1 MRTFIGTIVSALILA
16 PSLFAQVP
24 TSGNIFIGYSYNRAT
39 ATIDNATNLNGWNGS
54 LEGKIFP
61 FVGLVADFS
70 GYYGSASVPASCPAI
85 IGGGPCLTN
94 LDMSE
99 HNFLFGPRVSFSAG
113 RFRPFAHVLRIA
125 HQRQRFWLGHI
136 VRFRLRRGTRL
147 PGEGSASLAIPS
159 RLLANALFQS
169 NAKRFPLLDRH
180 RVSLLRV
187 RHGALADQRRGAFS
201 YSKHDR
207 RTILR
212 LEALQ
217 SHAKRR
223 MTSGPSK
230 RSDGDPERF

>member
-70 GYYGSASVPASCPAI
+70 GYYGSGNVPASCPAI

-113 RFRPFAHVLRIA
+113 RFRPFAHVLFGA
-125 HQRQRFWLGHI
+125 SHI
-136 VRFRLRRGTRL
+136 NINGFESDTSF
-147 PGEGSASLAIPS
+147 GSAYGGGLDYRVKAASLAIPR

-169 NAKRFPLLDRH
+169 NAK
-180 RVSLLRV
+180 
-187 RHGALADQRRGAFS
+187 
-201 YSKHDR
+201 
-207 RTILR
+207 
-212 LEALQ
+212 
-217 SHAKRR
+217 
-223 MTSGPSK
+223 
-230 RSDGDPERF
+230 